1 MEPIFVGWL
10 SLVPPLL
17 TISLAL
23 ITKEVIS
30 SLIVG
35 ILSGALIYSLAAGLN
50 PVMGT
55 VKTTFDLMVGR
66 IDMKILLFLGLLGA
80 LVVVVTMAGGSR
92 AYGRWVSTKI
102 KNRHMAQLATAV
114 LGVLIFID
122 DYFNCLTVGTVM
134 KPLTDKH
141 KVSRA
146 KLAYIIDATA
156 APVCIIAPVSS
167 WAAAVGSNVAATGAF
182 KSDIAAFVATIPYN
196 LYAILS
202 ILMVIILCVKDLDFG
217 PMEVRELAAQNGDLG
232 DYDVNVE
239 DSFHISER
247 GRVFDM
253 LIPVIALII
262 FSILAMLENGGFWGD
277 DPAYH
282 SIMAA
287 FGNCSASDA
296 LVLGGFGAL
305 IVAFLLFIPR
315 RLVSFHDFMS
325 GIEMGVK
332 NMVPAY
338 LILIL
343 AWTISGVCRDLL
355 MTGEFVKNVVQS
367 SSIPA
372 AVIPALIFAVAAF
385 LSFSMGT
392 AWGTFGILIPIIIPV
407 CSAIA
412 PELMIVSLSATLAGS
427 VFGDHCSP
435 ISDTTILSST
445 GAGCQHIEHV
455 STQLPYACVVAVCCF
470 IGYLVSGFTGGSV
483 FLTLASGIL
492 CLLLAVTI
500 LHRRSTASKKS
511 AS

>member
-10 SLVPPLL
+10 SLLPPLL
-17 TISLAL
+17 AISLAL
-23 ITKEVIS
+23 ITKEVMS
-30 SLIVG
+30 SLLIG
-35 ILSGALIYSLAAGLN
+35 ILSGSLIYACASGLN
-50 PVMGT
+50 PFMGT
-55 VKTTFDLMVGR
+55 LTTTFDLMASRV
-66 IDMKILLFLGLLGA
+66 DMKILIFLGLLGA

-92 AYGRWVSTKI
+92 AYGRWVSDKI
-102 KNRHMAQLATAV
+102 KNRHMAQLATAA
-114 LGVLIFID
+114 LGILIFID

-141 KVSRA
+141 NIPRA

-167 WAAAVGSNVAATGAF
+167 WAAAVGSSLAATGEF
-182 KSDIAAFVATIPYN
+182 TSDIAAFMATIPYN

-202 ILMVIILCVKDLDFG
+202 ILMVLLLCLKDLDFG
-217 PMEVRELAAQNGDLG
+217 PMEEKEEAAQAGDLG
-232 DYDVNVE
+232 DFDAPIEESV
-239 DSFHISER
+239 HISER
-247 GRVFDM
+247 GRVSDM

-262 FSILAMLENGGFWGD
+262 FSILAMLQNGGLWGD

-282 SIMAA
+282 TIMAA

-305 IVAFLLFIPR
+305 IVAFILFIPR
-315 RLVSFHDFMS
+315 RLVTFHDFMS
-325 GIEMGVK
+325 GIESGVK

-338 LILIL
+338 LILIM

-355 MTGEFVKNVVQS
+355 MTGEYVRGIVES
-367 SSIPA
+367 SSLPPA
-372 AVIPALIFAVAAF
+372 IIPALIFVIAAF

-392 AWGTFGILIPIIIPV
+392 AWGTFGILIPIIVPV

-412 PELMIVSLSATLAGS
+412 PQLIIVSLSATLAGS

-455 STQLPYACVVAVCCF
+455 STQLPYALTVACCCFVGYVVAGF
-470 IGYLVSGFTGGSV
+470 SGGNV
-483 FLTLASGIL
+483 ILTLASAIV
-492 CLLLAVTI
+492 CLVVALVV
-500 LHRRSTASKKS
+500 LHSVNKKQ
-511 AS
+511 A

>member
-10 SLVPPLL
+10 SLLPPLL
-17 TISLAL
+17 AISLAL
-23 ITKEVIS
+23 ITKEVMS
-30 SLIVG
+30 SLLIG
-35 ILSGALIYSLAAGLN
+35 ILSGSLIYACASGLN
-50 PVMGT
+50 PFMGT
-55 VKTTFDLMVGR
+55 LTTTFDLMASRV
-66 IDMKILLFLGLLGA
+66 DMKMLIFLGLLGA

-92 AYGRWVSTKI
+92 AYGRWVSDKI
-102 KNRHMAQLATAV
+102 KNRHMAQLATAA
-114 LGVLIFID
+114 LGILIFID

-141 KVSRA
+141 NIPRA

-167 WAAAVGSNVAATGAF
+167 WAAAVGSSLAATGEF
-182 KSDIAAFVATIPYN
+182 TSDIAAFMATIPYN

-202 ILMVIILCVKDLDFG
+202 ILMVLLLCLKDLDFG
-217 PMEVRELAAQNGDLG
+217 PMEEKEEAAQAGDLG
-232 DYDVNVE
+232 DFDAPIEESV
-239 DSFHISER
+239 HISER
-247 GRVFDM
+247 GRVSDM

-262 FSILAMLENGGFWGD
+262 FSILAMLQNGGLWGD

-282 SIMAA
+282 TIMAA

-305 IVAFLLFIPR
+305 IVAFILFIPR
-315 RLVSFHDFMS
+315 KLVTFHDFMS
-325 GIEMGVK
+325 GIESGVK

-338 LILIL
+338 LILIM

-355 MTGEFVKNVVQS
+355 MTGEYVRGIVES
-367 SSIPA
+367 SSLPPA
-372 AVIPALIFAVAAF
+372 IIPALIFVIAAF

-392 AWGTFGILIPIIIPV
+392 AWGTFGILIPIIVPV

-412 PELMIVSLSATLAGS
+412 PQLIIVSLSATLAGS

-455 STQLPYACVVAVCCF
+455 STQLPYALTVASCCFVGYVVAGF
-470 IGYLVSGFTGGSV
+470 SGGNV
-483 FLTLASGIL
+483 VLTLASAIV
-492 CLLLAVTI
+492 CLVVALVV
-500 LHRRSTASKKS
+500 LHQHSVNKKQ
-511 AS
+511 A

>member
-1 MEPIFVGWL
+1 MEPTFVGWL
-10 SLVPPLL
+10 SLIPPLL
-17 TISLAL
+17 AISLAL

-30 SLIVG
+30 SLIMG
-35 ILSGALIYSLAAGLN
+35 ILSGALIYSVASGLN
-50 PVMGT
+50 PLLGT
-55 VKTTFDLMVGR
+55 VKTTFELMVTR

-92 AYGRWVSTKI
+92 AYGRWVSAKI
-102 KNRHMAQLATAV
+102 KNRHMAQLATAA
-114 LGVLIFID
+114 LGILIFID

-141 KVSRA
+141 NVSRA

-167 WAAAVGSNVAATGAF
+167 WAAAVGSSVATTGAF
-182 KSDIAAFVATIPYN
+182 QSDIAAFVATIPYN
-196 LYAILS
+196 LYALLS

-217 PMEVRELAAQNGDLG
+217 PMAAKEQAARNGDLG
-232 DYDVNVE
+232 DFDVNIE
-239 DSFHISER
+239 DSFHISQG

-262 FSILAMLENGGFWGD
+262 FSILAMLENGGYWGS

-282 SIMAA
+282 TIMAA

-305 IVAFLLFIPR
+305 IVAFVLFIPR
-315 RLVSFHDFMS
+315 RLVTFHDFMS
-325 GIEMGVK
+325 GIELGVK

-355 MTGEFVKNVVQS
+355 MTGEFVKSVV
-367 SSIPA
+367 A
-372 AVIPALIFAVAAF
+372 ASNITAAIIPALIFAVAAF

-407 CSAIA
+407 CTAIA

-455 STQLPYACVVAVCCF
+455 STQLPYASVVAICCF
-470 IGYLVSGFTGGSV
+470 IGYVVAGFTNANV
-483 FLTLASGIL
+483 LLTLGAGVVS
-492 CLLLAVTI
+492 LLVIVTL
-500 LHRRSTASKKS
+500 LHSRSSRGKN
-511 AS
+511 